1 MLNNAKHQAKNSPS
15 LPILG
20 YDGIA
25 LKLSKQ
31 IRVRKRF
38 YLDLV
43 SKIFFMKM
51 FLEDEIIKIFLKN

>member
-20 YDGIA
+20 YGVTA
-25 LKLSKQ
+25 VKLSKQ

-43 SKIFFMKM
+43 RYC
-51 FLEDEIIKIFLKN
+51 L